1 VFLTNL
7 DVDSDN
13 VVSFLKAGRARW
25 KIEDLFNTQKHRGFS
40 LHHKFSRVSFNGI
53 RNWHNLRQLAFMI
66 SELVEHSI
74 GFSHFKRENSKMTM
88 KELWDNLILVVRA
101 FEEVVEETIAE
112 FEQWCKSRRQ
122 IRLE

>member
-1 VFLTNL
+1 MFLTNL
-7 DVDSDN
+7 DVDADN
-13 VVSFLKAGRARW
+13 VVSYLKAGRARW
-25 KIEDLFNTQKHRGFS
+25 KIEDFFNTQKNRGFV

-74 GFSHFKRENSKMTM
+74 GIGQIKRENSKMTM
-88 KELWDNLILVVRA
+88 KQLWDDLNLVLRA
-101 FEEVVEETIAE
+101 YEEVVEETIAE